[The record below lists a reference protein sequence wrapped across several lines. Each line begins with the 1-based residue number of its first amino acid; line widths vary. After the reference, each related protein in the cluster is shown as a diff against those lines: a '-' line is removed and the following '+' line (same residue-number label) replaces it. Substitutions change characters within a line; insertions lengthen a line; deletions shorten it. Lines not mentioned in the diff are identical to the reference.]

1 MDEEI
6 SIIDSQTRNQK
17 IKNFLIEKKKILA
30 FSLFFII
37 FVVLGFYS
45 YQLYLEKQKEKI
57 SDDYN
62 TAIIEYKSVNEI
74 KTIESMIEIVKDKD
88 KTYSPLALYFL
99 LDNNLLKNNEEI
111 NDLFDVLINKTNLDF
126 EIKNLIIYKKA
137 LYNSDQVDENALL
150 NILSPITSSESI
162 WKSHA
167 LYLIGEYF
175 FSKNEKNKSR
185 EFFEKIMLLKNAN
198 EDIILATQK
207 RLNRDLSE

>member
-30 FSLFFII
+30 FSLLFII

-62 TAIIEYKSVNEI
+62 SAIIEYKSVNETQ
-74 KTIESMIEIVKDKD
+74 TIESMIEIVKNKD

-137 LYNSDQVDENALL
+137 LYNSDQVDENVLL